1 MFISARTG
9 ENLEALQ
16 RRMEGFFRESQ
27 VRMTLLI
34 PYDEGAVVTRL
45 HKLNAVVETAYEET
59 GTKLEVRLPL
69 SEKDHF
75 VKYEV
80 IDTN

>member
-1 MFISARTG
+1 
-9 ENLEALQ
+9 
-16 RRMEGFFRESQ
+16 
-27 VRMTLLI
+27 
-34 PYDEGAVVTRL
+34 L